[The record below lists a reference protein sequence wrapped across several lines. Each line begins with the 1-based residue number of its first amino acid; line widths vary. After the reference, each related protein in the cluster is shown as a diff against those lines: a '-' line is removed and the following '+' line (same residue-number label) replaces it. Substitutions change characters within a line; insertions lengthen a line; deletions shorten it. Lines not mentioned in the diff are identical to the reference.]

1 MGGFTVLQVGLDL
14 EVLICNCWVGVLRVK
29 SILVYDSVHWI
40 NQCPD
45 GEVND
50 VYSYKRG
57 N

>member
-1 MGGFTVLQVGLDL
+1 LDL